1 MGNGS
6 SNSSSSS
13 SRNRQH
19 RRQQNNWQQQHPAP
33 QQNNRQ
39 QQQQQQYQNQIPPQN
54 QQQHQHPPHQMHNIP
69 QQGPPAFRQGFSGTG
84 GVQVI
89 QNDIIIKKNSAKFAK
104 QDNGW
109 VFQFEFD
116 ALKPVTISAYFLVQQ
131 SLRFFSQ
138 LHESFSDEKA
148 KFELNFNACQ
158 RNQQFTCSF
167 PIQLE
172 TLNSKYLENKDKF
185 WPIIVQMKRE
195 DPNLEQ
201 KNLFY
206 YFTIQ
211 SKQNEFLP
219 FLKKQVLELN
229 NESYEISEI
238 YGVENTDLVH
248 QEAAEQKQANMD
260 DCNKECII
268 CMTDLI
274 DTVIMPCKHMCICVE
289 CAKTFQQ
296 KKSNRLCPVCRK
308 EIESF
313 LRISKQQQNQVQQKP
328 QKQQQ

>member
-13 SRNRQH
+13 SRNRQQ
-19 RRQQNNWQQQHPAP
+19 RRQQNPQQQQPAP
-33 QQNNRQ
+33 QQNVR
-39 QQQQQQYQNQIPPQN
+39 QQQYQNQIPPQ
-54 QQQHQHPPHQMHNIP
+54 QQQLHPPPLPQMPNMP
-69 QQGPPAFRQGFSGTG
+69 QVGPPAFRQGFSGAG

-89 QNDIIIKKNSAKFAK
+89 QNDIIFKKNSAKFVK
-104 QDNGW
+104 QENSW
-109 VFQFEFD
+109 TFQFEFD

-148 KFELNFNACQ
+148 KYELNFNACQ
-158 RNQQFTCSF
+158 RNQQFSCSF

-172 TLNSKYLENKDKF
+172 TLNSKYLENKDKY

-195 DPNLEQ
+195 DPYLEQ

-211 SKQNEFLP
+211 PKQSEFQP

-248 QEAAEQKQANMD
+248 GEAAEQKQANMD

-313 LRISKQQQNQVQQKP
+313 LRISKQQQNQAQQKP

>member
-13 SRNRQH
+13 SRHRQNQ
-19 RRQQNNWQQQHPAP
+19 RQQNRQQQQPAP

-39 QQQQQQYQNQIPPQN
+39 QQQYQNQNPPQ
-54 QQQHQHPPHQMHNIP
+54 QQQFPQPPPPQMSQLP
-69 QQGPPAFRQGFSGTG
+69 QYGPPAFRQGFSGAG

-89 QNDIIIKKNSAKFAK
+89 QNDIIFKKNSAKFVK

-138 LHESFSDEKA
+138 LHESYSDEKA
-148 KFELNFNACQ
+148 KFELSFNACQ

-167 PIQLE
+167 PLQLE
-172 TLNSKYLENKDKF
+172 TLNSKYFENKDKF
-185 WPIIVQMKRE
+185 WPIIVQMKR
-195 DPNLEQ
+195 DDAYLEQ

-211 SKQNEFLP
+211 QKQNEFLP

-248 QEAAEQKQANMD
+248 GEAAEQKQANMD

-313 LRISKQQQNQVQQKP
+313 LRISKQQQSQGQQKP
-328 QKQQQ
+328 QK